1 MKPEGK
7 IGSPGTAWT
16 PQVRIKICGLTRT
29 EDVRLAVTLGAD
41 YLGFIF
47 ASSPRQVAAEAV
59 QAILSSL
66 EQEQS
71 GKLTGVERVGVFV
84 NADRYLIEE
93 TARRANLTVLQLH
106 GDEDPEFCSRFELP
120 VIKALRIRD
129 REIFDRIDSYPTP
142 YILLEPY
149 VPGKHGGTGIQAN
162 WQLAAELVQSFPAK
176 RFFLAGGLEPKN
188 VQAAVS
194 TVLPFAVDASSALES
209 APGIKDRHKMKAF
222 MEAVRKR

>member
-7 IGSPGTAWT
+7 IGSPDTAWT

-47 ASSPRQVAAEAV
+47 ASSPRQVAVEAV

-129 REIFDRIDSYPTP
+129 RERKLIFKIREALERIDAGTYGVCE
-142 YILLEPY
+142 ICGCEIAEKRLLARPVTTMCIACKSRMED
-149 VPGKHGGTGIQAN
+149 
-162 WQLAAELVQSFPAK
+162 
-176 RFFLAGGLEPKN
+176 LER
-188 VQAAVS
+188 ARGA
-194 TVLPFAVDASSALES
+194 
-209 APGIKDRHKMKAF
+209 
-222 MEAVRKR
+222 